1 MKKTLCIL
9 LAVLMALSLFACAAK
24 TDPAAEA
31 TEAPAAEATEASAAE
46 ATTAPVEE
54 TAAPEENGFDPNM
67 VIVFNDAAL
76 EGLVRTAMNK
86 PEGDI
91 LVSDAQAM
99 TELTL
104 EIDCGDWTIERIHDL
119 SALQYFTNL
128 TQLSIFWSVQN
139 GEYYDNDVDISAL
152 AGMTKMKSLQIRSI
166 SISDISALANMKD
179 LERLLLTDTKRL
191 NDLSPLAN
199 CKKLLTV
206 DMPGNAIT
214 DISVLAGL
222 TELQEVLLNDNYIS
236 DVTPLAGLT
245 HLTMLL
251 LGDNPIK
258 DYSSLVGIRPNLTDC
273 DFEPESGP
281 QPIAFNDAV
290 LEQKIRTALNKPE
303 GDITIADTEAV
314 TELWIGNEW
323 QEEIPEDQQ
332 IRNTSALKYFPNL
345 TKLNVQN
352 CGINRIDELRV
363 MKNLGEAMLDNNN
376 IRDIRP
382 LLACENLYYLSMNN
396 NEFTSADLAPLSEMT
411 GLKYIDISYSNNV
424 SDVTMLSGLTDLD
437 ALYMQGIHVDLSPLA
452 GLKNLT
458 TLYLPEPFEGK
469 YTPDY
474 SIFKDIYPNLKDKN
488 FELPQE

>member
-24 TDPAAEA
+24 PTEPAAEA
-31 TEAPAAEATEASAAE
+31 TEEITEEAAAEPTAVPAEEAAAEA
-46 ATTAPVEE
+46 APTV
-54 TAAPEENGFDPNM
+54 DPNM
-67 VIVFNDAAL
+67 VIAFNDDVL

-91 LVSDAQAM
+91 LVSDALAM
-99 TELTL
+99 TELSL
-104 EIDCGDWTIERIHDL
+104 EIDCGDWSIERIHDL
-119 SALQYFTNL
+119 SALKYFTNL

-166 SISDISALANMKD
+166 SISDISALGNMKD
-179 LERLLLTDTKRL
+179 LERLLLTGTNRL

-222 TELQEVLLNDNYIS
+222 TELQEVILNDNYVS

-245 HLTMLL
+245 HLTMLHL
-251 LGDNPIK
+251 SDNPIK
-258 DYSSLVGIRPNLTDC
+258 DYSSLAGIRAGLTDC
-273 DFEPESGP
+273 DFEPDSGP
-281 QPIAFNDAV
+281 QPIAFNDAL

-323 QEEIPEDQQ
+323 QQEIPEDQQ
-332 IRNTSALKYFPNL
+332 IRDTSALKYFPNL

-382 LLACENLYYLSMNN
+382 LLACKNLYYLSMNN

-437 ALYMQGIHVDLSPLA
+437 ALYMQGIHADLSPLV

-458 TLYLPEPFEGK
+458 KLYLPEPFEDK

-474 SIFKDIYPNLKDKN
+474 SIFKDIYPNLTDKN

>member
-1 MKKTLCIL
+1 MKKAICIL
-9 LAVLMALSLFACAAK
+9 LTLLMALSLFACAAK
-24 TDPAAEA
+24 TAEPAAET
-31 TEAPAAEATEASAAE
+31 TEAPAAEATAVPAE
-46 ATTAPVEE
+46 ETTAPEE
-54 TAAPEENGFDPNM
+54 TGFDPNM
-67 VIVFNDAAL
+67 VIAFNDAAL
-76 EGLVRTAMNK
+76 ESLVRTAMNK

-104 EIDCGDWTIERIHDL
+104 EMDGSDWSIERIHDL
-119 SALQYFTNL
+119 GALQYFTNL
-128 TQLSIFWSVQN
+128 TSLVIAWSVQN

-152 AGMTKMKSLQIRSI
+152 AGLTKLTTLQIRSI
-166 SISDISALANMKD
+166 SISDISALGNMKD
-179 LERLLLTDTKRL
+179 LERLLLTGTNRL

-199 CKKLLTV
+199 CKKLLTI

-222 TELQEVLLNDNYIS
+222 TELQEVLLNDNCIS
-236 DVTPLAGLT
+236 DVMPLAGLE

-251 LGDNPIK
+251 LSDNPIK
-258 DYSSLVGIRPNLTDC
+258 DYSSLAGIRAGLTDC
-273 DFEPESGP
+273 DFEPDGGP
-281 QPIAFNDAV
+281 QPIAFNDTV

-323 QEEIPEDQQ
+323 QQEIPEDQQ
-332 IRNTSALKYFPNL
+332 IRDISALKYFPNL
-345 TKLNVQN
+345 TKLSMPN
-352 CGINRIDELRV
+352 CGIGRIDELRV
-363 MKNLGEAMLDNNN
+363 MKNLAEAMLGNNR

-382 LLACENLYYLSMNN
+382 LLACKNLYYLNISS

-411 GLKYIDISYSNNV
+411 GLKYLDIAYSNNV
-424 SDVTMLSGLTDLD
+424 SDVTMLAGLTGLD
-437 ALYMQGIHVDLSPLA
+437 ALYMQGINVDLSPLA

-469 YTPDY
+469 YSPDY
-474 SIFKDIYPNLKDKN
+474 SIFADVYPNLKEKN
-488 FELPQE
+488 FELPNG

>member
-1 MKKTLCIL
+1 MKKTICIL
-9 LAVLMALSLFACAAK
+9 LTLLMALSLFACAAK
-24 TDPAAEA
+24 TAEPAAET
-31 TEAPAAEATEASAAE
+31 TEAPADEATMAPAEEAAPTEE
-46 ATTAPVEE
+46 A
-54 TAAPEENGFDPNM
+54 AAPEETGFDPNM
-67 VIVFNDAAL
+67 VIAFNDAAL
-76 EGLVRTAMNK
+76 ESLVRTAMNK

-104 EIDCGDWTIERIHDL
+104 EMDGSDWSIERIHDL
-119 SALQYFTNL
+119 GALQYFTNL
-128 TQLSIFWSVQN
+128 TSLVIAWSVQN

-152 AGMTKMKSLQIRSI
+152 AGMTKLTSLQIRGI
-166 SISDISALANMKD
+166 SISDISALGNMKD
-179 LERLLLTDTKRL
+179 LERLLLTGTNRL

-199 CKKLLTV
+199 CKKLLTI

-236 DVTPLAGLT
+236 DVTPLTGLE

-251 LGDNPIK
+251 LSGNPIK
-258 DYSSLVGIRPNLTDC
+258 DYSSLAGIRAGLTDC
-273 DFEPESGP
+273 DFEPDGGP
-281 QPIAFNDAV
+281 QPIAFNDAL

-323 QEEIPEDQQ
+323 QQEIPEDQQ
-332 IRNTSALKYFPNL
+332 IRDASALKYFPNL
-345 TKLNVQN
+345 KKLDLQN
-352 CGINRIDELRV
+352 CGVTRIDALRV
-363 MKNLGEAMLDNNN
+363 MTNLGEAMFNNSN

-382 LLACENLYYLSMNN
+382 LLACKNLYWLNISGSQC
-396 NEFTSADLAPLSEMT
+396 TDADLAPLAQMT
-411 GLKYIDISYSNNV
+411 GLAWLDLSYSNNI
-424 SDVTMLSGLTDLD
+424 SDISVLANLTGLK
-437 ALYMQGIHVDLSPLA
+437 ALYLQGVHVDLAPLA

-469 YTPDY
+469 YSPDY
-474 SIFKDIYPNLKDKN
+474 SIFADVYPNLKDKN
-488 FELPQE
+488 FELPNG

>member
-9 LAVLMALSLFACAAK
+9 LALLMALSLFACAAK
-24 TDPAAEA
+24 TAEPAAEA
-31 TEAPAAEATEASAAE
+31 TEETANEAAAEPTETPA
-46 ATTAPVEE
+46 EE
-54 TAAPEENGFDPNM
+54 TAAPEEAGFDPNM
-67 VIVFNDAAL
+67 VIEFNDAVL
-76 EGLVRTAMNK
+76 ESMVRTAMNK

-152 AGMTKMKSLQIRSI
+152 AGLTKLTTLQIRSI
-166 SISDISALANMKD
+166 NISDISALGNMKD
-179 LERLLLTDTKRL
+179 LERLLLTGTNRL

-199 CKKLLTV
+199 CKKLLTI

-245 HLTMLL
+245 HLTMLY

-258 DYSSLVGIRPNLTDC
+258 DYSPLAGIREGLTDC
-273 DFEPESGP
+273 DFEPDGGP
-281 QPIAFNDAV
+281 QPIVFNDAV

-303 GDITIADTEAV
+303 GDITITDTEAV

-323 QEEIPEDQQ
+323 QQEMPEDQQ
-332 IRNTSALKYFPNL
+332 IRDISALKFFPNL

-352 CGINRIDELRV
+352 CGISRIDELRV
-363 MKNLGEAMLDNNN
+363 MKNLGEAMLDNNR

-382 LLACENLYYLSMNN
+382 LLACKNLYWLNLTGC
-396 NEFTSADLAPLSEMT
+396 ECTAADLAPFAQMT
-411 GLKYIDISYSNNV
+411 GLAGLNIAYSNNIHDISV
-424 SDVTMLSGLTDLD
+424 LANLTDLK
-437 ALYMQGIHVDLSPLA
+437 ALDLRGVLVDLTPLA

-458 TLYLPEPFEGK
+458 SLYLPEPFESEKGN
-469 YTPDY
+469 YSPDY
-474 SIFKDIYPNLKDKN
+474 SIFADIYPNLKDKN
-488 FELPQE
+488 FELPNE